1 MDIVYLVKD
10 ADVCDELTLSL
21 RSLKN
26 LPHDKVFLV
35 GGCPHNIDKTKVI
48 HIQTI
53 QSYTKYKN
61 TTLGLEAVCKDDRL
75 SDDFILMNDDF
86 FIMRPINDPVSELN
100 LHRGL
105 VSDVMFEY
113 QSVYPENEEYIQ
125 GMYET
130 FKILKDMGI
139 EEPLSYELHIPMVMN
154 KRKVLH
160 MLDLPGVR
168 MVECLHKR
176 SLYGNMFLK
185 DSTYTKDVK
194 MHLRMKEMPDNTNFL
209 STSDGYFKRMSFILG
224 AMFNEKS
231 EYEL

>member
-10 ADVCDELTLSL
+10 CDVCDELTLSL

-35 GGCPHNIDKTKVI
+35 GGMPRNINKEKVI
-48 HIQTI
+48 HLQTI

-75 SDDFILMNDDF
+75 SEDFILMNDDF
-86 FIMRPINDPVSELN
+86 FIMRPIKDPVKELN
-100 LHRGL
+100 LDRGL
-105 VSDVMFEY
+105 ISDVMQEY
-113 QSVYPENEEYIQ
+113 QFTYPENEEYLM

-154 KRKVLH
+154 KYKVLR
-160 MLDLPGVR
+160 MLELPGVR

-176 SLYGNMFLK
+176 SLYGNMFMK
-185 DSTYTKDVK
+185 DSVYTADVK
-194 MHLRMKEMPDNTNFL
+194 MHLRMKEMPDNKNFL
-209 STSDGYFKRMSFILG
+209 STSDGYFARMSYILG